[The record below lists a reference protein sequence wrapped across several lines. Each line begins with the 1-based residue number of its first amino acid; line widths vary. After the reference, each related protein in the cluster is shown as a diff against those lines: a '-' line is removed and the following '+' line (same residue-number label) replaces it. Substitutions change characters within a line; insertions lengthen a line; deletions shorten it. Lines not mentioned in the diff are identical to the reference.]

1 MLRRRLFARDI
12 TGLIEQLLESELMR
26 VSGEWSFDRE
36 SGGGGV
42 PGGGG
47 GRGGDGLRP
56 VDPAPVPVAVHHN
69 LAEMGVS

>member
-1 MLRRRLFARDI
+1 MLCRRLFARDI
-12 TGLIEQLLESELMR
+12 TGLIEQRLESELMR
-26 VSGEWSFDRE
+26 VSGEWSFDGE
-36 SGGGGV
+36 SGGGRV

>member
-1 MLRRRLFARDI
+1 MLCRRLFAREI
-12 TGLIEQLLESELMR
+12 TRLLESELLR
-26 VSGEWSFDRE
+26 VSGEWSFDGE
-36 SGGGGV
+36 SGGGRV

-47 GRGGDGLRP
+47 GRGGDGLGP

>member
-1 MLRRRLFARDI
+1 
-12 TGLIEQLLESELMR
+12 MR
-26 VSGEWSFDRE
+26 VFGEWSLDGE
-36 SGGGGV
+36 SGGGRV

-47 GRGGDGLRP
+47 GGGGDGLWP

>member
-1 MLRRRLFARDI
+1 MLCRRLFAREI
-12 TGLIEQLLESELMR
+12 TRLLESELLR
-26 VSGEWSFDRE
+26 VFGEWSFDGE
-36 SGGGGV
+36 SGGSRV

>member
-1 MLRRRLFARDI
+1 MLCRRLFARDI
-12 TGLIEQLLESELMR
+12 TGLIEQRLESELMR
-26 VSGEWSFDRE
+26 VSGEWSLDGE
-36 SGGGGV
+36 SGGGRV

-47 GRGGDGLRP
+47 GGGGDGLRP